1 MAIIRTKVPGFTGMR
16 AGVMFA
22 HGMAETNNQYLIDWF
37 NEHGYIVENPVEEA
51 KPEPV
56 EIPATERKRNT
67 RKKED

>member
-16 AGVMFA
+16 ASVMFA
-22 HGMAETNNQYLIDWF
+22 HGMAETNNQHLIDWF
-37 NEHGYIVENPVEEA
+37 KEHGYIVEEPVEEA
-51 KPEPV
+51 KPV

>member
-37 NEHGYIVENPVEEA
+37 NEHGYIVE
-51 KPEPV
+51 EPV
-56 EIPATERKRNT
+56 ETPAIERKRNT

>member
-37 NEHGYIVENPVEEA
+37 KEHGYTVE
-51 KPEPV
+51 EPV